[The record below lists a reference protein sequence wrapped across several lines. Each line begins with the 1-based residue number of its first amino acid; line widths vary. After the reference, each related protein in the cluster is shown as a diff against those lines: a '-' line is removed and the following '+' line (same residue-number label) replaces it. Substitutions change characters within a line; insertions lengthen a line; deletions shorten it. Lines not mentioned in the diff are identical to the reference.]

1 MTRNQR
7 IGLLVG
13 VIVVAV
19 VALIVAHPG
28 SNSSKHKGTVAAT
41 VHVHGGKAVGGVQV
55 VKAGKNQTLKLTVVS
70 DDYKG
75 EVHFHGYDVKR
86 DVAPGKP
93 ATFDFKLTDDGG
105 FVVELEATGTQIASV
120 QVAP

>member
-1 MTRNQR
+1 LTRNQR

-13 VIVVAV
+13 VIVAAV
-19 VALIVAHPG
+19 VVFIIVKPG
-28 SNSSKHKGTVAAT
+28 GGGTKHSGSVAAT
-41 VHVHGGKAVGGVQV
+41 VHVRGGKPVGGVQV
-55 VKAGKNQTLKLTVVS
+55 VKAGKDQTLKLTVDS
-70 DDYKG
+70 ADYKG
-75 EVHFHGYDVKR
+75 EVHFHGYDLKR

-93 ATFDFKLTDDGG
+93 AVYDFKLTDDGE